1 MSYPWIRASEIGE
14 YVYCRRS
21 WWLRR
26 VRAVASVHTARME
39 QGTQHHQRHGRL
51 VEGSV
56 WARRLAYAA
65 LFLAVAV
72 LAFQLFSG

>member
-1 MSYPWIRASEIGE
+1 M
-14 YVYCRRS
+14 
-21 WWLRR
+21 
-26 VRAVASVHTARME
+26 H

-51 VEGSV
+51 VERSL

-72 LAFQLFSG
+72 LAFRLLAG